1 MASDRSRGA
10 GARAGSSA
18 AAAIVARLLQEHS
31 LEIGAKDF
39 QQLESAGPHLPR
51 ETMVA
56 IAHFP
61 KEAADLRVQAAV
73 AVRRSGHVPIPH
85 LAARRIPSADDLAR
99 FVADVRH
106 QANVDRVF
114 VIAGDPDRPL
124 GPFPDALSLIERG
137 GLAEAG
143 ISSVGVAG
151 YPDGHPRIAKSQLWT
166 SLREKLDAIA
176 GRGQQAEI
184 VTQFSF
190 DADAVLRWLADL
202 RGRGVDAPVKI
213 GVPGPISLSG
223 LVHFAARSG
232 VSASRSALAK
242 YGTSI
247 GKVVGSVGPL
257 VFLQRLADG
266 LARQDHGRI
275 ALHFFT
281 FGALQATADWVRTTA
296 QRPH

>member
-1 MASDRSRGA
+1 MASDRSAGA
-10 GARAGSSA
+10 GAGA

-31 LEIGAKDF
+31 VEIGAKDF
-39 QQLESAGPHLPR
+39 QQLESAGARLPR
-51 ETMVA
+51 ETKIA

-61 KEAADLRVQAAV
+61 NEATALRVQAAV

-85 LAARRIPSADDLAR
+85 LAARRIPSADELAR
-99 FVADVRH
+99 FVADLRD

-124 GPFPDALSLIERG
+124 GPFPDALSLIQHG

-151 YPDGHPRIAKSQLWT
+151 YPDGHPRIPAPRLWS
-166 SLREKLDAIA
+166 SLREKVDAIGA
-176 GRGQQAEI
+176 RGQEAEI

-190 DADAVLRWLADL
+190 DADAVLQWLAEL
-202 RGRGVDAPVKI
+202 RGLGIVAPVKI
-213 GVPGPISLSG
+213 GVPGPISLAG

-247 GKVVGSVGPL
+247 GKVIGTVGPL
-257 VFLQRLADG
+257 VFLQRLAEG
-266 LARQDHGRI
+266 LARHDHGRI

-281 FGALQATADWVRTTA
+281 FGALQSTVDWVHTTA
-296 QRPH
+296 SSPP